1 MSNREST
8 TDRRRE
14 SATARPQVRH
24 HVHHHKGRGA
34 VSSLDGRFSQRSV
47 DLEAEV
53 AAENAAAAPESSYR
67 AMQAGRIIAT
77 NNSPDVPFNR
87 SINPY
92 QGCEH
97 GCIYCY
103 ARPSH
108 SYLDLSPGLDFETQ
122 IFYKPNA
129 VERLEAAW
137 SRDNYVCEPITIG
150 ANTDPYQPVEKE
162 QRITRRLLEL
172 FLKHRHPVNLITK
185 GTLILR
191 DIDLLCELA
200 GRRLVSVAII
210 LPTLDAS
217 LKRIME
223 PRVPAAEARL
233 KAMRTLADAGVP
245 VSALLAPVIPA
256 INDRELEA
264 ILEAVAAAGATQAQY
279 IFLRLPHEVAPLFSE
294 WLDVH
299 FPERAS
305 HVLSLVRQASGGRD
319 YDSRFGVRQRGRGP
333 YAKMLAAR
341 FRTAASRLGL
351 IRERY
356 QQGLDCT
363 RFDRPGQR
371 QLGLDF

>member
-8 TDRRRE
+8 PEKRPA
-14 SATARPQVRH
+14 ATTPRPDIR
-24 HVHHHKGRGA
+24 HHKGRGA
-34 VSSLDGRFSQRSV
+34 VSSPEGRFSQRGV
-47 DLEAEV
+47 DLDAEV
-53 AAENAAAAPESSYR
+53 AAEDGSIAPRSTYR
-67 AMQAGRIIAT
+67 AMQAGKIIAT
-77 NNSPDVPFNR
+77 NNSPDIPFNR

-137 SRDNYVCEPITIG
+137 SRDKYVCEPITIG

-172 FLKHRHPVNLITK
+172 FLKQRHPVNLITK
-185 GTLILR
+185 GTLVLR
-191 DIDLLCELA
+191 DIDLLSELA
-200 GRRLVSVAII
+200 SRRLAAVAIS
-210 LPTLDAS
+210 LPTLDPA

-223 PRVPAAEARL
+223 PRVPAADARL
-233 KAMRTLADAGVP
+233 KAMRALANAGVP

-256 INDRELEA
+256 INDREIEA
-264 ILEAVAAAGATQAQY
+264 ILDAAATAGVAEAHY
-279 IFLRLPHEVAPLFSE
+279 IFLRLPHEVAPLFAE

-299 FPERAS
+299 FPDRAR
-305 HVLSLVRQASGGRD
+305 HVMSLVRQSSGGRD
-319 YDSRFGVRQRGRGP
+319 YDSRFGLRQRGRGP
-333 YAKMLAAR
+333 YADMIAAR
-341 FRTAASRLGL
+341 FRRAATRLGL
-351 IRERY
+351 SREQRKAK
-356 QQGLDCT
+356 LDCT
-363 RFDRPGQR
+363 QFERPGQQ
-371 QLGLDF
+371 QLRLGF